1 MDVFLLKQIHANF
14 ELEVDGSLS
23 SLCENKVWIEKL
35 FKEDFDLDW
44 EKLLNIIY
52 LKDFDFD
59 FDLDFCIKF
68 LKDLTEYLDLGL
80 QVQCKKILNTFEKTY
95 LFLSSLFPF
104 IDKKTFLLSKIL
116 NIHGYFKKKKMGKNI
131 YVSCEESESNEFNI
145 YETIKVDQVLNLSA
159 YKILGQVRTVA
170 IDNLNSL
177 SLFHLKREKLDI
189 REAFLNHWLYY
200 ASKSPVWLQ
209 RIHEYKGKV
218 LEKEKTVVFL
228 EEGEDED
235 DVLLQSFYD
244 CYGYE
249 PDEQKKEVQDKSI
262 GLSSCCKK
270 TWLQMYK
277 ELGVSSGFLV
287 IDEEYLE
294 QLEKVVLF

>member
-1 MDVFLLKQIHANF
+1 M
-14 ELEVDGSLS
+14 
-23 SLCENKVWIEKL
+23 
-35 FKEDFDLDW
+35 
-44 EKLLNIIY
+44 
-52 LKDFDFD
+52 
-59 FDLDFCIKF
+59 
-68 LKDLTEYLDLGL
+68 
-80 QVQCKKILNTFEKTY
+80 
-95 LFLSSLFPF
+95 
-104 IDKKTFLLSKIL
+104 
-116 NIHGYFKKKKMGKNI
+116 
-131 YVSCEESESNEFNI
+131 
-145 YETIKVDQVLNLSA
+145 
-159 YKILGQVRTVA
+159 
-170 IDNLNSL
+170 
-177 SLFHLKREKLDI
+177 DI